1 MKSETSTDGIPAD
14 IRARSFRYAVRA
26 VKLYRF
32 LQDRKDGAGWVI
44 GKQYLRSATSI
55 GANLQEA
62 TSAESRPDFIH
73 KYGIAQKEARESLYW
88 LQLMA
93 EAGVVSRTR
102 LGPLI
107 RETEELISILTAI
120 LLKLKRRKPI
130 TATGN

>member
-1 MKSETSTDGIPAD
+1 
-14 IRARSFRYAVRA
+14 
-26 VKLYRF
+26 
-32 LQDRKDGAGWVI
+32 
-44 GKQYLRSATSI
+44 
-55 GANLQEA
+55 
-62 TSAESRPDFIH
+62 
-73 KYGIAQKEARESLYW
+73 
-88 LQLMA
+88 MA